1 MSENKDTMKLM
12 VCGAHLQGLPLNH
25 QMTDLGATLLEATTT
40 SANYQLYALASGPPF
55 RPGLVR
61 DSENGCEI
69 AVEVWQ
75 IPTANLGTFIQGIPA
90 PLGLGKVELASG
102 EEVIGFICQP
112 EGIKTATNISAFGG
126 WRKYMASVAG

>member
-1 MSENKDTMKLM
+1 MSESNLMKVL
-12 VCGAHLQGLPLNH
+12 VCGAHMQGLPLNP
-25 QMTDLGATLLEATTT
+25 QMLALDARLLEATYT
-40 SANYQLYALASGPPF
+40 SPCYQLFALAGGPPY

-61 DSENGCEI
+61 DSEAGCEI

-75 IPTANLGTFIQGIPA
+75 MPIANLGVFIQKIPA
-90 PLGLGKVELASG
+90 PLGLGKVELTTG

-126 WRKYMASVAG
+126 WRKYLASLD